1 MITFFASGILSEE
14 TNRSS
19 SGVFFHVSLY
29 SFLSFYVSLSQVS
42 VCCHMIPASESQDEI
57 T

>member
-14 TNRSS
+14 TNISS
-19 SGVFFHVSLY
+19 SGVFFHVCLY
-29 SFLSFYVSLSQVS
+29 SFLSFYASLSQVS